1 MKCAVR
7 SSGITCSVVSR
18 VPWHHNVPLPCTKN
32 RRQELTPSICALI
45 QTHHRVS
52 KATRLKPAEHQLEYV
67 VITISTAQS
76 LQTTAMNMRT
86 NTTISSLLISADMCS
101 TTRKINHFCYN
112 KMRIHH
118 TFILLVIS
126 ADQSTR
132 VIYFI
137 AYAVAKCNDSKK
149 SNQCT
154 RREVHL
160 TPKI

>member
-1 MKCAVR
+1 M
-7 SSGITCSVVSR
+7 CSTVIGHYMFSDKQGAMASQ
-18 VPWHHNVPLPCTKN
+18 HTTTLHKN
-32 RRQELTPSICALI
+32 RRQQFTPSICALI
-45 QTHHRVS
+45 QTHHRVN

-101 TTRKINHFCYN
+101 TTRKINHFCYS
-112 KMRIHH
+112 KMRIHS

-126 ADQSTR
+126 ADHSTR
-132 VIYFI
+132 VIYFT
-137 AYAVAKCNDSKK
+137 AYAAAKYNDSKK

-154 RREVHL
+154 
-160 TPKI
+160 